1 MALRLLSRVRG
12 TLPQGRSLPDD
23 VWRGRHRAILLILW
37 LHVPALAVLAL
48 ATGDGPGDA
57 SGVVVVATSAALATL
72 PWGGRRWRS
81 ALATVG
87 LLSASCVLVSMGGG
101 TVELAFHFFVTI
113 ALVMLY
119 QDGFPFLIAVGFVA
133 VYALVSAALEWFGI
147 WPPAEA
153 WSNPWLRAAVGEL
166 LILATATA
174 NLANWRLNED
184 SRAEAERS
192 FRQLYEGQ
200 RAVVRELQQSQRLK
214 DELYNV
220 VSHELRT
227 PLTGILGFGELLLT
241 RDDRLTPDQRKEHL
255 GRILREA
262 RRLQRVVDNLVY
274 SSKVIQQDGS
284 AAADLRGVL
293 GPVIEDL
300 DDVPERERLDLGGRP
315 PAHRPRGGHAGRGP
329 AAGHG
334 QPARQRP
341 QVRHPAD
348 HGPGGRPP
356 GRPVPG
362 GGVGRQR
369 RPADHPRR
377 PQAHLRA
384 VRAAGLV
391 ADPQR
396 LRGRPGAAHRPAA
409 GRVLRRHG
417 GRGLDRR
424 RGHLHGH
431 RPDGGAPRPGRGRP
445 APSRRPSAPG
455 IGRTADRTIH
465 RPALHAGPGLSY
477 HRPTA
482 DERRS
487 GWTAAASAGP
497 VDAWDQSL
505 GLGRPLSACS
515 P

>member
-1 MALRLLSRVRG
+1 VALRLLNRVRG

-37 LHVPALAVLAL
+37 LHVPALAVAAL
-48 ATGDGPGDA
+48 ATGESLDLG
-57 SGVVVVATSAALATL
+57 SGVFVVATSAALATA

-87 LLSASCVLVSMGGG
+87 LLSASCVLVGMGGG

-133 VYALVSAALEWFGI
+133 VYAVVSAAMESLGV
-147 WPPAEA
+147 WPPAET

-200 RAVVRELQQSQRLK
+200 KAVVRELQQSQRLK

-241 RDDRLTPDQRKEHL
+241 RDDRITPDQRKEHL

-284 AAADLRGVL
+284 AAADLRGVV
-293 GPVIEDL
+293 GAVIEDL
-300 DDVPERERLDLGGRP
+300 DDVPGRERLDLQVDLDAAREVAM
-315 PAHRPRGGHAGRGP
+315 PAEALRLVMVNLLGNALKYATPLTTVRV
-329 AAGHG
+329 AA
-334 QPARQRP
+334 
-341 QVRHPAD
+341 
-348 HGPGGRPP
+348 
-356 GRPVPG
+356 
-362 GGVGRQR
+362 
-369 RPADHPRR
+369 
-377 PQAHLRA
+377 
-384 VRAAGLV
+384 RAAGPSLLAVSVSNAGPTITPADRERMFEPFVQLDSSLTRSASGVGLGLHIVRRLV
-391 ADPQR
+391 ESYGGTADVDSVDGLITFTVAVPTVV
-396 LRGRPGAAHRPAA
+396 PITDEDAAGPEPAA
-409 GRVLRRHG
+409 VGARHQPNG
-417 GRGLDRR
+417 
-424 RGHLHGH
+424 
-431 RPDGGAPRPGRGRP
+431 
-445 APSRRPSAPG
+445 
-455 IGRTADRTIH
+455 
-465 RPALHAGPGLSY
+465 
-477 HRPTA
+477 
-482 DERRS
+482 
-487 GWTAAASAGP
+487 
-497 VDAWDQSL
+497 
-505 GLGRPLSACS
+505 
-515 P
+515 

>member
-48 ATGDGPGDA
+48 ATGESMDVA
-57 SGVVVVATSAALATL
+57 SGVLVVATSAALATA

-133 VYALVSAALEWFGI
+133 VYALVSAVMESLGV
-147 WPPAEA
+147 WPPAET

-174 NLANWRLNED
+174 NLASWRLNED

-200 RAVVRELQQSQRLK
+200 KAVVRELQQSQRLK

-241 RDDRLTPDQRKEHL
+241 RDDRLTAAQRKEHL

-284 AAADLRGVL
+284 AAADLRGVV
-293 GPVIEDL
+293 GAVIEDL
-300 DDVPERERLDLGGRP
+300 DDVPGRERLDLQVDLAAAREVAM
-315 PAHRPRGGHAGRGP
+315 PAEALRLVMVNLLGNALKYATPLTTVRV
-329 AAGHG
+329 AA
-334 QPARQRP
+334 
-341 QVRHPAD
+341 
-348 HGPGGRPP
+348 
-356 GRPVPG
+356 
-362 GGVGRQR
+362 
-369 RPADHPRR
+369 
-377 PQAHLRA
+377 
-384 VRAAGLV
+384 RAAGPSLLAVSVSNAGPTITPADRERMFEPFVQLDSSLTRSASGVGLGLHIVRRLV
-391 ADPQR
+391 ESYGGTAAVDSVDGLITFTVAVPTVVPIADEDA
-396 LRGRPGAAHRPAA
+396 PGPEPAA
-409 GRVLRRHG
+409 VGARHQPNG
-417 GRGLDRR
+417 
-424 RGHLHGH
+424 
-431 RPDGGAPRPGRGRP
+431 
-445 APSRRPSAPG
+445 
-455 IGRTADRTIH
+455 
-465 RPALHAGPGLSY
+465 
-477 HRPTA
+477 
-482 DERRS
+482 
-487 GWTAAASAGP
+487 
-497 VDAWDQSL
+497 
-505 GLGRPLSACS
+505 
-515 P
+515 

>member
-1 MALRLLSRVRG
+1 MTLRLLSRVRG

-37 LHVPALAVLAL
+37 LHVPALAAVAVLA
-48 ATGDGPGDA
+48 GDGPDAA
-57 SGVVVVATSAALATL
+57 SGVLVVATSAALATA

-87 LLSASCVLVSMGGG
+87 LLSASCVLVGMGGG

-133 VYALVSAALEWFGI
+133 VYAVVSAAMESLGV
-147 WPPAEA
+147 WPQADT
-153 WSNPWLRAAVGEL
+153 WTNPWLRAAVGEL

-200 RAVVRELQQSQRLK
+200 KAVVKELQLSQRLK

-241 RDDRLTPDQRKEHL
+241 RDDRLTPSQRKEHL

-284 AAADLRGVL
+284 AAADLRGVV
-293 GPVIEDL
+293 GAVIEDL
-300 DDVPERERLDLGGRP
+300 DDVPGRERLDLQVDLSAAREVAMPAEALRLVMVNLLGNALKYATPLTTVRVAARP
-315 PAHRPRGGHAGRGP
+315 AGPSLLAVSVSNVGP
-329 AAGHG
+329 PIT
-334 QPARQRP
+334 Q
-341 QVRHPAD
+341 AD
-348 HGPGGRPP
+348 RERIFEPFVQLDSSLTRSAS
-356 GRPVPG
+356 
-362 GGVGRQR
+362 GVGLGLHIVR
-369 RPADHPRR
+369 RLVESYGGTVEVDSVDG
-377 PQAHLRA
+377 LITFTVA
-384 VRAAGLV
+384 VPTV
-391 ADPQR
+391 VP
-396 LRGRPGAAHRPAA
+396 
-409 GRVLRRHG
+409 
-417 GRGLDRR
+417 
-424 RGHLHGH
+424 
-431 RPDGGAPRPGRGRP
+431 
-445 APSRRPSAPG
+445 
-455 IGRTADRTIH
+455 IGDEDD
-465 RPALHAGPGLSY
+465 AGPEPAVVGAR
-477 HRPTA
+477 HHPN
-482 DERRS
+482 
-487 GWTAAASAGP
+487 G
-497 VDAWDQSL
+497 
-505 GLGRPLSACS
+505 
-515 P
+515 